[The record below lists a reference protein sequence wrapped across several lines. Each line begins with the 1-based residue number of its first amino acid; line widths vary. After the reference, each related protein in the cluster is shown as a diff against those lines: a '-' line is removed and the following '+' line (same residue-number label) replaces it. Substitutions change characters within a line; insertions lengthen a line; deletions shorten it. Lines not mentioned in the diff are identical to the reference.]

1 MNRRR
6 SSIAASP
13 VLLGAAAVLIGV
25 VAVVLSY
32 NANKGLP
39 FIKTYDL
46 EMNVK
51 NAKKLTT
58 GVDVRIGGKR
68 VGQVN
73 GIEAVK
79 ARDGHTFARLAL
91 KLDSNI
97 AELSADTTA
106 RIRPRSAIGAKFVEL
121 TPGRSAR
128 KLAAGGT
135 IRESST
141 SASVD
146 FDEVTALFDRG
157 VRDSVRDATA
167 ELSNGFAG
175 RGDDLNATLQALPGT
190 LRGADSVFSNLADPR
205 TDLGGFI
212 RGLDSTL
219 QAVRPV
225 TPQVGTLVT
234 NADRTLDALAAV
246 RPQLA
251 QSIAAAPG
259 TLTEVRASSVALR
272 PVLRDAAALA
282 RGLRPGAR
290 DIPRTARA
298 LNDAIDVGVPV
309 LRRAPVLGTQLR
321 TTFGALDR
329 LVRNQSLPDT
339 LNLLKPT
346 AESLLPTLRTVVPAQ
361 TRCNYAGLFARNVSS
376 VISEGDKF
384 GNWFHVMLDVALPQF
399 LRAGSPSPDSN
410 FNVYNTAEQGHCEV
424 GNEPF
429 PPASRVGRPNVD
441 APTNPRTPRPA
452 NEPEGPR

>member
-6 SSIAASP
+6 SSIAANP
-13 VLLGAAAVLIGV
+13 VLLGAAAILIGV

-39 FIKTYDL
+39 FITTYDL

-79 ARDGHTFARLAL
+79 ARDGHVFARLAL
-91 KLDSNI
+91 KLDQNI
-97 AELSADTTA
+97 AELPVDTTA

-121 TPGRSAR
+121 TPGRSPQ

-135 IRESST
+135 IREART

-167 ELSNGFAG
+167 QLSYGFAG
-175 RGDDLNATLQALPGT
+175 RGDDLNATLQALPDT
-190 LRGADSVFSNLADPR
+190 LRRADPVFSNLADPR
-205 TDLGGFI
+205 TGLSGFI

-225 TPQVGTLVT
+225 TPQVGTLIT
-234 NADRTLDALAAV
+234 DANRTLSAV
-246 RPQLA
+246 ATVGPQLA
-251 QSIAAAPG
+251 QTIADAPG
-259 TLTEVRASSVALR
+259 TLVETHASSLALR

-282 RGLRPGAR
+282 RGLRPGAQ
-290 DIPRTARA
+290 DIPRTVRA

-321 TTFGALDR
+321 TTFGSLDR

-346 AESLLPTLRTVVPAQ
+346 SEALLPTLRTFVPTQ
-361 TRCNYAGLFARNVSS
+361 TRCNYAGLFARNVPS
-376 VISEGDKF
+376 VISEGDKY

-429 PPASRVGRPNVD
+429 PAVRRIGRPTVD

-452 NEPEGPR
+452 SEPEGPR

>member
-13 VLLGAAAVLIGV
+13 VLLGAVAVLIGL

-79 ARDGHTFARLAL
+79 ARDGHAFARLDL
-91 KLDSNI
+91 KLDRNI
-97 AELSADTTA
+97 AELPVDTTA

-121 TPGRSAR
+121 NPGRSTR
-128 KLAAGGT
+128 TLVAGDT
-135 IRESST
+135 IKESST

-157 VRDSVRDATA
+157 VRGSVRAATA
-167 ELSNGFAG
+167 QLSDGFAG
-175 RGDDLNATLQALPGT
+175 RGDDLNATLQALPST
-190 LRGADSVFSNLADPR
+190 LRSADPVFSNLADPR

-225 TPQVGTLVT
+225 TPQVGTLIT
-234 NADRTLDALAAV
+234 DADRTLDALATV
-246 RPQLA
+246 RPELA
-251 QSIAAAPG
+251 RSIADAPA
-259 TLTEVRASSVALR
+259 TLTEARASSVALR

-290 DIPRTARA
+290 DIPRTAKA

-321 TTFGALDR
+321 STFSTLDR

-346 AESLLPTLRTVVPAQ
+346 ADALFPTLRTVVPMQ
-361 TRCNYAGLFARNVSS
+361 SRCNYAGLFARNVSS
-376 VISEGDKF
+376 VISEGDRY

-410 FNVYNTAEQGHCEV
+410 FNVYNTAEQGSCEV

-429 PPASRVGRPNVD
+429 PPTRRIGRPTVD

>member
-6 SSIAASP
+6 SSIAANP
-13 VLLGAAAVLIGV
+13 VLLGAVTVLLVI

-51 NAKKLTT
+51 NARKLTT

-79 ARDGHTFARLAL
+79 ARDGHTFARLSL
-91 KLDSNI
+91 KLDQNI
-97 AELSADTTA
+97 AELSVDTTA

-121 TPGRSAR
+121 TPGRSPQ
-128 KLAAGGT
+128 KLPAGGT

-146 FDEVTALFDRG
+146 LDEVTALFDRG
-157 VRDSVRDATA
+157 VRDGVRDAIA
-167 ELSNGFAG
+167 ELSTGFAG
-175 RGDDLNATLQALPGT
+175 RGDDLNATLQALPDT
-190 LRGADSVFSNLADPR
+190 LRGADSVLSNLADPR

-225 TPQVGTLVT
+225 TPQVGSLVT

-259 TLTEVRASSVALR
+259 TLTEARASAVALR

-309 LRRAPVLGTQLR
+309 LRRAPILGTQLR
-321 TTFGALDR
+321 TTFGSVDR

-361 TRCNYAGLFARNVSS
+361 TRCNYAGLFARNVSG

-384 GNWFHVMLDVALPQF
+384 GNWFHVMLNLALPQF
-399 LRAGSPSPDSN
+399 LRAGSPSPDSH

-429 PPASRVGRPNVD
+429 PPASRIGRPDVD

-452 NEPEGPR
+452 DEPEGPR